1 MFGKRLPLV
10 GILAL
15 ATACQT
21 ASTPTEELVAKVN
34 GDGIT
39 KSSFETAV
47 ERNMARYKGKGQ
59 KLPPGIEQRIQESV
73 LRRLIDD
80 KVVELKAQELGI
92 AVTDAGLAEKFNE
105 HKARFRTEEAF
116 QDYLR
121 RSNNTAENMK
131 KDLRRNMLRDQVV
144 EKMSGTIEVG
154 TVDVQKYYDDNLKR
168 FIQKEQVKVSR
179 ILIRVAPKAEA
190 AELKKAEAE
199 AKKVRAQ
206 AAKKDANFSAI
217 ARESSNGPEATRG
230 GELGWLSRGRMPPEF
245 DEVAFKLEPG
255 QVSEVVKTRLGYEVI
270 MVSEKKAER
279 QRPFDEVQ
287 KNIENSLSARK
298 RNQKRREVLRDLKS
312 TAQVEQILEFARP
325 TPQSVQGMPQ
335 KLGMPSEL
343 KKPMPLGKGGIPPHP
358 GPKTAPSAQN
368 GAAPKAPA
376 PAAN

>member
-1 MFGKRLPLV
+1 MFGKRLPIV

-15 ATACQT
+15 VTACQT
-21 ASTPTEELVAKVN
+21 PSTPPEELVAKVN

-39 KSSFETAV
+39 KSVFEAAV

-80 KVVELKAQELGI
+80 KVVALKASELGI
-92 AVTDAGLAEKFNE
+92 SVTEQALAEKFNE
-105 HKARFRTEEAF
+105 HKARFRTDEAF

-144 EKMSGTIEVG
+144 EKMSGAIDVG
-154 TVDVQKYYDDNLKR
+154 TEEVQKYYDDNLKR

-179 ILIRVAPKAEA
+179 ILVRVAPKAEG
-190 AELKKAEAE
+190 AELNKAQAE
-199 AKKVRAQ
+199 AKKIRAK

-217 ARESSNGPEATRG
+217 ARESSNGPEASRG

-255 QVSEVVKTRLGYEVI
+255 QVSDVVKTRLGYEVI

-279 QRPFDEVQ
+279 QRPFEEVQ
-287 KNIENSLSARK
+287 KNIENSLTARK
-298 RNQKRREVLRDLKS
+298 RNQKRREVLRELKS
-312 TAQVEQILEFARP
+312 TAKVEPLLEFARP
-325 TPQSVQGMPQ
+325 TPQKAPGMPQ

-343 KKPMPLGKGGIPPHP
+343 KKPLPGKGVIPPHP
-358 GPKTAPSAQN
+358 AMPKPKSAQN
-368 GAAPKAPA
+368 GVAPKAPA
-376 PAAN
+376 AAQ

>member
-1 MFGKRLPLV
+1 MFAKRLPII

-21 ASTPTEELVAKVN
+21 PSAPPEELVAKVN

-39 KSSFETAV
+39 KSAFEAAV

-80 KVVELKAQELGI
+80 KVVALKATELGI
-92 AVTDAGLAEKFNE
+92 SVTEQALTEKFGE
-105 HKARFRTEEAF
+105 HKARFRTDEAF

-144 EKMSGTIEVG
+144 EKMSGSIEVG
-154 TVDVQKYYDDNLKR
+154 GEEVQKYYDDNLKR

-179 ILIRVAPKAEA
+179 ILVRVAPKAEA
-190 AELKKAEAE
+190 AELKKGEAD
-199 AKKVRAQ
+199 AKKIRAK
-206 AAKKDANFSAI
+206 AVKKGANFSAI

-255 QVSEVVKTRLGYEVI
+255 QISEVVKTRLGYEII

-279 QRPFDEVQ
+279 QRPFEEVQ
-287 KNIENSLSARK
+287 KNIENSLTARK
-298 RNQKRREVLRDLKS
+298 RNQKRREVLRELKS
-312 TAQVEQILEFARP
+312 TAQVEQMLEFARP
-325 TPQSVQGMPQ
+325 TPQKGPGMPQ
-335 KLGMPSEL
+335 KLGMPAEL
-343 KKPMPLGKGGIPPHP
+343 KKPLPKGVIPPKAVP
-358 GPKTAPSAQN
+358 SAKPQSAQN
-368 GAAPKAPA
+368 GQPDSKANDA
-376 PAAN
+376 TQ